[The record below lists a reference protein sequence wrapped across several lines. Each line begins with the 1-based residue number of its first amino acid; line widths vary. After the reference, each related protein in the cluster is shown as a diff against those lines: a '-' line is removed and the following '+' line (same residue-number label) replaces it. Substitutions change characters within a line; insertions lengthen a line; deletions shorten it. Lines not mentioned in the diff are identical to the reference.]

1 MGVGFFFFYAAVA
14 RCAACCACGGLSCGA
29 VLANGPED
37 FGSARAAL
45 ERVEVSLISFS
56 RGLSD
61 VSQHGVGEEGI
72 ACS

>member
-14 RCAACCACGGLSCGA
+14 RCAACGGLSCGA

-37 FGSARAAL
+37 LGSARAAL